1 MWLEKFEMKKTV
13 LLIIPLLFLFLSC
26 EDEPEPVPIK
36 NSDSECGGSDCLQCY
51 AGEACADNDDCF
63 SEICQNGVCEP
74 KNSNNTLWVG
84 NSIPYTVHETFGF
97 PQATKNAHENAYSMF
112 ADEFYRVEPV
122 VLFYVNGY
130 DTTLGDAEPTEPIP
144 GTNQKSYEEVAQQWC
159 DYTMRDD
166 ASADEQSFRD
176 GGKNDGGWGVTA
188 RADAGH
194 EGEPIWIYIET
205 PYYLEQHGEAGPAEG
220 AIHEYIHL
228 IHGAFG
234 VPTCDAFENVT
245 YDPKCAGPEWWSEG
259 QADYL
264 GAVYPFLRK
273 NDGLASNFDAAGIS
287 ERFDT
292 QCREYAQSG
301 AYARGARISH
311 VETEASPGNWFFAT
325 RTTASPRAAFEAWK
339 SNSLPEI
346 DDNGYYTH
354 VYQGGACAIHFLLDQ
369 TIDEN
374 TLEHIVDFL
383 PMVVEENSWFAAFL
397 QWSGYDSMDA
407 FYTAFDT
414 FLQSNYETTGT
425 LGGQELLG
433 RCEDDSVEVTN

>member
-1 MWLEKFEMKKTV
+1 MRRYYT
-13 LLIIPLLFLFLSC
+13 ILLFFGLVFWVC
-26 EDEPEPVPIK
+26 EDETEPVPIK
-36 NSDSECGGSDCLQCY
+36 NSASECGGSDCLQCY

-159 DYTMRDD
+159 DYILCDD
-166 ASADEQSFRD
+166 VSAVEQSFRD

-414 FLQSNYETTGT
+414 FLQSNYETTGP